1 MPTQRRASRG
11 SLRLGFEPGGPVVRR
26 RLFQRDGAHVRRHF
40 DPAWRV
46 IELTKLP
53 VEQALDAEM
62 TEPLGHDK
70 HEPVAN
76 AAGNP
81 RNLSKE
87 LGRH

>member
-1 MPTQRRASRG
+1 M
-11 SLRLGFEPGGPVVRR
+11 
-26 RLFQRDGAHVRRHF
+26 RRHF